1 MPEITPAPRAG
12 TWLRITLAPI
22 VWTPQP
28 RAGTYVKLF
37 PLPPP
42 ASGGIFFDAMM
53 IGGGVSQ

>member
-12 TWLRITLAPI
+12 TWLKITLAPI

-37 PLPPP
+37 PFTGHTI
-42 ASGGIFFDAMM
+42 GGIYRD
-53 IGGGVSQ
+53 GRVHLS